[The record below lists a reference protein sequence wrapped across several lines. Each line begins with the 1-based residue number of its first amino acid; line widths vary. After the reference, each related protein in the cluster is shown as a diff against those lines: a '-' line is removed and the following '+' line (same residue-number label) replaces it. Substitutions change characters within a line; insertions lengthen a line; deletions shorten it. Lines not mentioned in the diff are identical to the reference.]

1 MIQKRHNE
9 YSKKFMQKILM
20 FIDSVLI
27 NATNS
32 EGKDA
37 NKTLVSGILNA
48 RDAILSEII
57 RDNQIEAISQF
68 IIDQENAKK
77 NQDIVKEDQKDL
89 SQEIESVKNQ
99 PE

>member
-27 NATNS
+27 NA
-32 EGKDA
+32 
-37 NKTLVSGILNA
+37 
-48 RDAILSEII
+48 RDAILSELI